1 MELIHATHFTADQ
14 INIDHVKE
22 KKEKQVG
29 FRVAQTRS
37 LPRPPR
43 KVRRRE
49 DPEGNPASAGQ
60 ASPSHGGRHVAQQ
73 VERVG
78 W

>member
-29 FRVAQTRS
+29 FRASKWLKLVLCHVLPAKSDTAKTRKGT
-37 LPRPPR
+37 RPLLDRLHP
-43 KVRRRE
+43 VM
-49 DPEGNPASAGQ
+49 
-60 ASPSHGGRHVAQQ
+60 
-73 VERVG
+73 VG
-78 W
+78 DMWLSK